1 MLRRGIVPFPAVRE
15 ANVLL
20 SRAPVELL
28 LVPCRFLPKLT
39 RIGKRGSCGCS
50 FVCVAAHLP
59 TVQER
64 AMKLRRLTRTE
75 RKVWQAAVTDTEVDL
90 RVGDSQLD
98 APDRWAQWAKERTVR
113 AEVRGIV
120 KTCGLA
126 CHDEVARSVEG
137 RGRSCRSDQEPSL
150 TIRSVVGSQ
159 PVTNG

>member
-1 MLRRGIVPFPAVRE
+1 MHRRDTVPLPAVCDAKECRF
-15 ANVLL
+15 
-20 SRAPVELL
+20 SRTPVELL

-75 RKVWQAAVTDTEVDL
+75 RKVWQAAVTGTEVDL

-98 APDRWAQWAKERTVR
+98 APDRWA
-113 AEVRGIV
+113 
-120 KTCGLA
+120 
-126 CHDEVARSVEG
+126 
-137 RGRSCRSDQEPSL
+137 
-150 TIRSVVGSQ
+150 
-159 PVTNG
+159 